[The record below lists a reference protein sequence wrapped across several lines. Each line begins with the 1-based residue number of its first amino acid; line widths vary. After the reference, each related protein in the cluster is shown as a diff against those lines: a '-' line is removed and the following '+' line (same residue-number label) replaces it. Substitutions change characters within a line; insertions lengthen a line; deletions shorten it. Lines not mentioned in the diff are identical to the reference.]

1 MCESKNQSPFEFLV
15 FNSRATL
22 DAQGERGRLGC
33 ISEATIKELGNAE
46 NQSSS
51 DNESD
56 SGEVSPPP
64 PEATPRKGLS
74 SVLTGI
80 KIPKNPLSD
89 IGDPSEHRLL
99 KITNSPNV
107 GALTEVR
114 YI

>member
-15 FNSRATL
+15 FNSRAAL

-64 PEATPRKGLS
+64 PEATTRKGLS